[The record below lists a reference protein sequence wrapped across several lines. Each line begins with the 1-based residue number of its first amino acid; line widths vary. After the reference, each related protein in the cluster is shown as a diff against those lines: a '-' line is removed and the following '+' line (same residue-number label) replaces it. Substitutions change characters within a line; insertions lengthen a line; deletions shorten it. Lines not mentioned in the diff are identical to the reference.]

1 MLDCGIFRKTNKAMT
16 KEMILQVVN
25 ELPEEVSL
33 DDVVERLILLQSFE
47 QGRQQYQAG
56 TYFTHEEVGTRLEK
70 WLK

>member
-1 MLDCGIFRKTNKAMT
+1 MT

-33 DDVVERLILLQSFE
+33 DDVVERLILLQNFE
-47 QGRQQYQAG
+47 KGRQQYHDGQ
-56 TYFTHEEVGTRLEK
+56 YFTHEEVGKRLEK